1 MRKVLAT
8 VLAGAMVLSLSSV
21 AFAAVPGKGSV
32 SGSSVS
38 GVSGKKTESDFYVE
52 VDPSFDN
59 TVFEGFTEL
68 YTWGNEDSD
77 PHSQIK
83 VAIVP
88 NDVNNDGDLVLNAA
102 GGTTYRIT
110 DIDAHVNSDNISA
123 SVRKNDGGLITTNAL
138 GNAPVVTIKAKAGVR
153 DFELEDW
160 ELDVDMTIQELDY
173 AFDAAGNLLV
183 STGDKEDITI
193 TLKQEDGVAYSR
205 MQEIQADEKYSITK
219 EKGSICD
226 FDEVIDE
233 ETRIRCNEYVDVF
246 FKGNYGTD
254 KENMRVVDDEISEV
268 EAYFDD
274 VDVDYYDFIGTPK
287 FASKV
292 KVVIDADPGTYLYEF
307 DKKTGDLTKIDAT
320 YESDGWA
327 FTTKTLGTY
336 VITEEEYEAG
346 NVTKE
351 EVDEEPTEDETPS
364 KANPGTG
371 APEL

>member
-21 AFAAVPGKGSV
+21 AFAAVPRKGSV

-38 GVSGKKTESDFYVE
+38 GTSGKKTESDYFVE
-52 VDPSFDN
+52 VTPDVDN
-59 TVFEGFTEL
+59 SIFEGFEEI
-68 YTWGNEDSD
+68 YTWGPVEE
-77 PHSQIK
+77 IK

-88 NDVNNDGDLVLNAA
+88 NDVDNNGGLVLNAA

-110 DIDAHVNSDNISA
+110 DIDAHVNTDNISA

-138 GNAPVVTIKAKAGVR
+138 GNAPVVTIKAKAGLR

-173 AFDAAGNLLV
+173 AFDAAGRLLV
-183 STGDKEDITI
+183 TTGDKDDITI
-193 TLKQEDGVAYSR
+193 TLKQEDGVAYSL
-205 MQEIQADEKYSITK
+205 MQEIQADEKYSISK
-219 EKGSICD
+219 ERGSICD

-233 ETRIRCNEYVDVF
+233 ETRIRANEYVDVF

-254 KENMRVVDDEISEV
+254 KENMRVVTDSISEV

-274 VDVDYYDFIGTPK
+274 VDVDYYDFIATPK

-307 DKKTGDLTKIDAT
+307 DKSTGDLTKIDAT

-351 EVDEEPTEDETPS
+351 EVTEEPTEDETPS

>member
-21 AFAAVPGKGSV
+21 AFAAVPGRGSV

-173 AFDAAGNLLV
+173 AFDAAGHLLV
-183 STGDKEDITI
+183 TTGDKEDITI

-254 KENMRVVDDEISEV
+254 KENMRVVDDAIAEV

>member
-21 AFAAVPGKGSV
+21 AFAAVPGRGSV

-88 NDVNNDGDLVLNAA
+88 NDVNNNGDLQLKAA

-110 DIDAHVNSDNISA
+110 DIDAHVNTDNISA
-123 SVRKNDGGLITTNAL
+123 SVRKNDGGLITTSAL

-160 ELDVDMTIQELDY
+160 EVDVDMTIQELDY
-173 AFDAAGNLLV
+173 SFDAAGNLLV

-254 KENMRVVDDEISEV
+254 KENMRVVTDEISEV

>member
-21 AFAAVPGKGSV
+21 AFAAVPGRGSV

-88 NDVNNDGDLVLNAA
+88 NDVNNNGDLQLKAA

-110 DIDAHVNSDNISA
+110 DIDAHVNTDNISA
-123 SVRKNDGGLITTNAL
+123 SVRKNDGGLITTSAL

-160 ELDVDMTIQELDY
+160 EVDVDMTIQELDY
-173 AFDAAGNLLV
+173 SFDAAGNLLV

-254 KENMRVVDDEISEV
+254 KENMRVVTDEISEV

-351 EVDEEPTEDETPS
+351 EVEEEPTEDETPS

>member
-8 VLAGAMVLSLSSV
+8 VLAGAMVLSMSSV
-21 AFAAVPGKGSV
+21 AFAAKVNPGTVGGSV
-32 SGSSVS
+32 VSGNGGSSKTDSNYYVLVS
-38 GVSGKKTESDFYVE
+38 PESDNAIY
-52 VDPSFDN
+52 
-59 TVFEGFTEL
+59 EGFKEI
-68 YTWGNEDSD
+68 YTWGNDYDAKAPNSE
-77 PHSQIK
+77 IK

-88 NDVNNDGDLVLNAA
+88 NKVDGDGHHIASPA
-102 GGTTYRIT
+102 DDYQIT
-110 DIDAHVNSDNISA
+110 DIDAHINTDNVSA
-123 SVRKNDGGLITTNAL
+123 SVRKNDGGLVD

-160 ELDVDMTIQELDY
+160 EVDIDLTLKHI
-173 AFDAAGNLLV
+173 A
-183 STGDKEDITI
+183 TGDKDDITI

-219 EKGSICD
+219 ENGSICD

-233 ETRIRCNEYVDVF
+233 ETRIRANEYVDVF

-274 VDVDYYDFIGTPK
+274 VDVDYYDFIATPK